1 MTSARAPCFGH
12 ATGHGGL
19 SNPGQSR
26 EDSGLVFVEQAVN
39 GRCVRVPAKR
49 RPRRTL
55 VANPAPS
62 CDGLL
67 IWGFQRIEDTTPL
80 FGQVVNASAPSSTA
94 DDVGASNGHQTVVD
108 QMAQR
113 HVERRANEAKAFRHT
128 RQTQLPGHVP
138 RITQTVGKWA
148 QPAEDPGLRLGQHT
162 SR

>member
-1 MTSARAPCFGH
+1 MTSTRAPCFGH

-19 SNPGQSR
+19 SNSGQSGK
-26 EDSGLVFVEQAVN
+26 DSGFVFVEQAVN
-39 GRCVRVPAKR
+39 GRRVRLPTKG
-49 RPRRTL
+49 RPRRAL

-62 CDGLL
+62 FHGFL
-67 IWGFQRIEDTTPL
+67 IRRFQRIEDTTPL
-80 FGQVVNASAPSSTA
+80 FGQVVNASASSSTA
-94 DDVGASNGHQTVVD
+94 DDVGASHGHQTVVD

-113 HVERRANEAKAFRHT
+113 HVERRANEAKAFRHAW
-128 RQTQLPGHVP
+128 QTQLPGHVP